1 MKRASFVMGNWKMN
15 GSVASIKNL
24 LSTLKEGLSV
34 ESCVNTVVFP
44 PAIYLPLVEQLL
56 TGSDIA
62 WGAQNIYPKDHGAFT
77 GEISLPMLKDYS
89 CQYVLVGHS
98 ERRQL
103 FHETEKNVAEK
114 FQQVKEHDMIPVLC
128 VGESLSEREQGLTT
142 QVLERQLLAVKSHSD
157 FKNCIVA
164 YEPVWAIGTGKTA
177 TPDEAQATHAYIRSV
192 VSAWSTD
199 DAENLPIVYGG
210 SVNEKNASALFSMP
224 DIDGGLIGGASL
236 DAKTFLEIVTCI
248 NYY

>member
-89 CQYVLVGHS
+89 CQYVLV
-98 ERRQL
+98 
-103 FHETEKNVAEK
+103 
-114 FQQVKEHDMIPVLC
+114 
-128 VGESLSEREQGLTT
+128 
-142 QVLERQLLAVKSHSD
+142 
-157 FKNCIVA
+157 
-164 YEPVWAIGTGKTA
+164 
-177 TPDEAQATHAYIRSV
+177 
-192 VSAWSTD
+192 
-199 DAENLPIVYGG
+199 
-210 SVNEKNASALFSMP
+210 
-224 DIDGGLIGGASL
+224 
-236 DAKTFLEIVTCI
+236 
-248 NYY
+248 